1 MTRHQWRRPEGKK
14 GGLLREEKSRL
25 GTGRTERGSRSGID
39 QSFGSGGGCG
49 GGRDAFWF
57 LKKSEPWSLRLQ
69 YVLRAPH
76 IGWAG

>member
-25 GTGRTERGSRSGID
+25 GTGRTSEAAALVLIRALVMVVVVVVGGMLSG
-39 QSFGSGGGCG
+39 FK
-49 GGRDAFWF
+49 
-57 LKKSEPWSLRLQ
+57 KKSEPWSLRLQ